1 MAKRERVVLPAI
13 LLVCMAAV
21 LAMTSMTTNA
31 QVFSK
36 EVTVGDLVG
45 NPSQYDQKNV
55 TVSAYAFIVREKKD
69 RAGNPFVL
77 VSIFDPKDR
86 KKVITAFG
94 PGHTEARNGDMIKI
108 TGKFKAKS
116 KRGRYTYD
124 NEIETT
130 GDKVVVVAKGTGP

>member
-1 MAKRERVVLPAI
+1 MKRERVLLLAALPVL
-13 LLVCMAAV
+13 MAAV
-21 LAMTSMTTNA
+21 LAMISVTADA

-36 EVTVGDLVG
+36 EVTVGELVA

-55 TVSAYAFIVREKKD
+55 TVNAYAFIVRQKKD
-69 RAGNPFVL
+69 RGGNPFIL
-77 VSIFDPKDR
+77 VSIFDPRDR

-94 PGHTEARNGDMIKI
+94 PGSTQARNGDMIKL
-108 TGKFKAKS
+108 TGKFKARS

-130 GDKVVVVAKGTGP
+130 GDKVVVTAKGTGP